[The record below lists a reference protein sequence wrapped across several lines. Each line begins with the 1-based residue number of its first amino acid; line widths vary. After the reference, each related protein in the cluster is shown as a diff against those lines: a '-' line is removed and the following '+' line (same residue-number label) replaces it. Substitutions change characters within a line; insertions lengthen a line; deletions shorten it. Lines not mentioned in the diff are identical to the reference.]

1 MKGVEENKHNI
12 LHNEYRIKQN
22 QKAINEIK
30 EGCSRCVPQNVFRE
44 IIEWYS
50 GLTRRLICIVCVVT
64 FLLFVSNMIWIV
76 VWSTKDTTR
85 KETTI
90 ITNDGTTN
98 MVGNDGNI
106 TGGGE

>member
-1 MKGVEENKHNI
+1 MKGIEENKHNI

-22 QKAINEIK
+22 RQAINEIK

-50 GLTRRLICIVCVVT
+50 GLTKRLIWIVCVVA

-76 VWSTKDTTR
+76 VWSTRDVPH

-90 ITNDGTTN
+90 ITNDGKTN
-98 MVGNDGNI
+98 MIGNDGNI
-106 TGGGE
+106 TEDGE

>member
-1 MKGVEENKHNI
+1 MKSAEENKHNI

-22 QKAINEIK
+22 QRAINEIK

-50 GLTRRLICIVCVVT
+50 CLTRRLILIVCVVT
-64 FLLFVSNMIWIV
+64 LLLFVSNMIWIV
-76 VWSTKDTTR
+76 AWSAKNVPH

-90 ITNDGTTN
+90 ITNDGVTN

-106 TGGGE
+106 IRGEN